1 MKFLTAWNNNRKTVQ
16 VALGLLSL
24 FALLL
29 YTFWHTGG
37 LLSHYISPGWMG
49 RVAAFGVEVAIVSMS
64 LRIGELG
71 WTAPNA
77 KPYKWTLGLTLAV
90 SAFANLAEGHA
101 TKYGTE
107 LTVNAVPNI
116 DVIQGVIGV
125 AATALLSIVVYLLAD
140 IIGGDVQRAETRAAT
155 ELVTHANDAPAWGT
169 AQPTRADAYAVES
182 VPGTYIDPPVPVTP
196 DTPPTD
202 VDHAPADV
210 DPRYPRACACGFTAT
225 NGGKW
230 ARHARDCE
238 HARRDKSEPRAA
250 LRVLRDATGD

>member
-116 DVIQGVIGV
+116 DVIQAIIGV
-125 AATALLSIVVYLLAD
+125 SATALLSIVVYLLAD
-140 IIGGDVQRAETRAAT
+140 IIGGDVQRAETRAGT
-155 ELVTHANDAPAWGT
+155 ELVTQPARG
-169 AQPTRADAYAVES
+169 PTRANMYAVGS
-182 VPGTYIDPPVPVTP
+182 VPGPRVDPPVPVP
-196 DTPPTD
+196 
-202 VDHAPADV
+202 VA
-210 DPRYPRACACGFTAT
+210 PRYPRACACGYIAR
-225 NGGKW
+225 NAQAY

-238 HARRDKSEPRAA
+238 HARRDKKLSGAA
-250 LRVLRDATGD
+250 LRVLHGATGD

>member
-140 IIGGDVQRAETRAAT
+140 IIGGDVQRAEQQAEQPEQQAEQQLAT
-155 ELVTHANDAPAWGT
+155 PEQALNGDALVTWLVSNPAASYQDIAKYLGVSRST
-169 AQPTRADAYAVES
+169 AYNRVDRLIEQGVISKNGHGWEQPHV
-182 VPGTYIDPPVPVTP
+182 
-196 DTPPTD
+196 
-202 VDHAPADV
+202 
-210 DPRYPRACACGFTAT
+210 
-225 NGGKW
+225 
-230 ARHARDCE
+230 
-238 HARRDKSEPRAA
+238 
-250 LRVLRDATGD
+250 